1 MTSIALEHVTKWYPR
16 PIFSRGP
23 DVLAIDD
30 LSIQIPSGEVFAVL
44 GPSGCG
50 KTTLLR
56 LMAGLSKPDSG
67 EIRLDGT
74 LLKDI
79 PVEDRGIGV
88 IFQSG
93 GFHPGWKTRRSVGFY
108 LELRKRQDELPERL
122 DEISKITGI
131 GLDRLLERRP
141 RDMSHGELQRVSIAR
156 ALARDL
162 RVLLLD
168 EPFANIDAQLRTQ
181 ARIEL
186 KRLLG
191 SFPTTT
197 VYFTH
202 EQSEAMATAD
212 RIAIMDRGGFEQ
224 VGSYTDLFE
233 SPKNLFVAT
242 FIGTPTM
249 NQFVGKAVQGAW
261 TGGCFGGFPIR
272 RDLADG
278 QPVILGIRPEDIQ
291 PDERGVEG
299 RITQL
304 TPLYAEGRI
313 IATLESGG
321 ESWQLYLPYQDE
333 WEMGS
338 RVRCSPDPE
347 RIHYFDAETGVR
359 IG

>member
-1 MTSIALEHVTKWYPR
+1 M
-16 PIFSRGP
+16 
-23 DVLAIDD
+23 
-30 LSIQIPSGEVFAVL
+30 
-44 GPSGCG
+44 
-50 KTTLLR
+50 
-56 LMAGLSKPDSG
+56 
-67 EIRLDGT
+67 DGI

-79 PVEDRGIGV
+79 PAEARGIGV
-88 IFQSG
+88 IFQAG

-122 DEISKITGI
+122 DDISQITGI

-141 RDMSHGELQRVSIAR
+141 RDMSHGELQRVASAR
-156 ALARDL
+156 ARARDL

-168 EPFANIDAQLRTQ
+168 EPFANIDAQLRTR

-186 KRLLG
+186 KHLLR

-202 EQSEAMATAD
+202 EQSEAMAIAD
-212 RIAIMDRGGFEQ
+212 RMAVMNQGRFEQ
-224 VGSYTDLFE
+224 VGSYTDIFE

-249 NQFVGKAVQGAW
+249 NQFVGKAVQGTW
-261 TGGCFGGFPIR
+261 TGGCFGSFPIR
-272 RDLADG
+272 RDLAVG
-278 QPVILGIRPEDIQ
+278 LNVILGIRPEDIHL
-291 PDERGVEG
+291 DDRGVEG

-304 TPLYAEGRI
+304 TPLHAEGRF

-321 ESWQLYLPYQDE
+321 ESWQIYLPFRED
-333 WEMGS
+333 WEMGF
-338 RVRCSPDPE
+338 RVRCSPDLE
-347 RIHYFDAETGVR
+347 RIHYFDAESGVR